1 MMKKKQS
8 PEVGMITAVDILY
21 DMVNE
26 AQKKGYVSYKITEVP
41 DIPDLSMLM
50 GEVAEE
56 LFRRVVEY
64 AKDHP
69 QVSAANTTPALCF
82 YTGVGAVKLWEMD
95 APRLIA
101 RGVVREIVTPRGLEK
116 MDEYVMDLVGVGY
129 GSKQFEGLMKQ
140 LSDIETFGITL
151 ISKSEDEEKAYLQ
164 FLEFMKAMYLYGM
177 VYEMDR
183 LGMKGA
189 PQA

>member
-1 MMKKKQS
+1 MKKKQA
-8 PEVGMITAVDILY
+8 PEQGMQTAVDILY

-26 AQKKGYVSYKITEVP
+26 AHRKNYISYKITEVP

-69 QVSAANTTPALCF
+69 QVSASNTTPALCF
-82 YTGVGAVKLWEMD
+82 YTGIGAVKLWEID

-101 RGVVREIVTPRGLEK
+101 RGVVREIVSPRGLEK
-116 MDEYVMDLVGVGY
+116 MDEYVMDLVGIGY
-129 GSKQFEGLMKQ
+129 GSAKFEELMHQ
-140 LSDIETFGITL
+140 LSDMESFGISL
-151 ISKSEDEEKAYLQ
+151 ISKSEKEEEAYLQ

-189 PQA
+189 PQ

>member
-1 MMKKKQS
+1 MKKKQV
-8 PEVGMITAVDILY
+8 PEEGMLTAVDILY
-21 DMVNE
+21 DMINE
-26 AQKKGYVSYKITEVP
+26 AHKKNYVSYKITEVP

-64 AKDHP
+64 SKDHP
-69 QVSAANTTPALCF
+69 QISASNTTPALCF
-82 YTGVGAVKLWEMD
+82 YTGIGAVKLWELD
-95 APRLIA
+95 AARLIA

-116 MDEYVMDLVGVGY
+116 MDEYVMDLVGIGY
-129 GSKQFEGLMKQ
+129 GSAQFEKLMHQ
-140 LSDIETFGITL
+140 LSDMESFGISL
-151 ISKSEDEEKAYLQ
+151 ISKSENEEEAYLQ

-189 PQA
+189 AQ